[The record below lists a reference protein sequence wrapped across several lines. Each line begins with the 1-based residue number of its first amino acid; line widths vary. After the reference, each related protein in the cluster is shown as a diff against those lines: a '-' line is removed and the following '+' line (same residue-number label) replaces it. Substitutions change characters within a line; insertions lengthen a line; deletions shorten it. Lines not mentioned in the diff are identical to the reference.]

1 MTSFILNNLSNIHW
15 WNLADA
21 AVAILFVTLFVWGR
35 SNKLLKKNEF
45 NEDFL
50 SLDTMKSL
58 RGFAALGV
66 ILHHISQQQTFQ
78 QEGILLPFVNA
89 GAYFVAIF
97 FFCSGYGLLKS
108 YDAKPDYLKGFIKK
122 RIVKSIVL
130 PFYVDVLVYAALY
143 ALFKIHLEKEQW
155 ITNIAGIT
163 MMNQYAWFPIVLAIL
178 YLVFFLTFRFVRNR
192 KACFAIIFAFII
204 LMGVGCMIEGHY
216 AWWTGPSNWWCSEYY
231 WTNEAKWWMGE
242 KIFWFHG
249 EWWVNSAPAF
259 LTGLIFANYEKKIVK
274 FFKENYWKRFFILV
288 IITEACFAL
297 SDFGQAKFGYWTE
310 FNRKGPEI
318 GNKIATYFC
327 QVPLFLIIAVTVFIF
342 LMKYHVSN
350 PISRFFG
357 KYSLHTY
364 LMNLAA
370 LTVMNF
376 MQYNQEWSP
385 FYLGGKYNN
394 LFVDAILV
402 ILLTVG
408 GGVLEQKLTD
418 KIRSWIFR
426 EKVAVAPASFTRASL
441 LEDEDD
447 VYSRKKAMF
456 RHEGEG
462 AGEKEEAEA
471 KVEAKDEAKA
481 EEAKAEVKKEAEVEP
496 KKDEPKA
503 DAEVKAEAKAES
515 KKEAPKTG
523 KPKGKKKGK
532 K

>member
-1 MTSFILNNLSNIHW
+1 MTSFVLNNLSNIHW
-15 WNLADA
+15 WNLADL
-21 AVAILFVTLFVWGR
+21 AVALLFVSLFIWGR

-50 SLDTMKSL
+50 SMETMKSL

-108 YDAKPDYLKGFIKK
+108 YDSKPGYLKGFIKK

-130 PFYVDVLVYAALY
+130 PFYVDVLIYGALY
-143 ALFKIHLEKEQW
+143 ALVKIHLEKEQW
-155 ITNIAGIT
+155 ICNLTGIT

-178 YLVFFLTFRFVRNR
+178 YIVFFLTFRFVKNR
-192 KACFAIIFAFII
+192 KACFAIIFVFII
-204 LMGVGCMIEGHY
+204 LMGIGCMIEGHC
-216 AWWTGPSNWWCSEYY
+216 AWWTGPDNWWVSEYY

-259 LTGLIFANYEKKIVK
+259 FTGLVFANYEKKIVK

-288 IITEACFAL
+288 IITEVCFAL
-297 SDFGQAKFGYWTE
+297 SDFGQKKFGYWTE
-310 FNRKGPEI
+310 FNRRGPEI

-350 PISRFFG
+350 PITRFFG

-370 LTVMNF
+370 ITLMNF
-376 MQYNQEWSP
+376 LQYNQEWSP
-385 FYLGGKYNN
+385 FYMGGPYNN
-394 LFVDAILV
+394 LFVNAIAV
-402 ILLTVG
+402 ILLTVA

-418 KIRSWIFR
+418 KIRALLFR
-426 EKVAVAPASFTRASL
+426 EKVAVAPASFTRVSL
-441 LEDEDD
+441 LADDDD

-456 RHEGEG
+456 KHD
-462 AGEKEEAEA
+462 EESA
-471 KVEAKDEAKA
+471 
-481 EEAKAEVKKEAEVEP
+481 
-496 KKDEPKA
+496 KA
-503 DAEVKAEAKAES
+503 DAEPKKEEAKSEV
-515 KKEAPKTG
+515 KEEVKEEV
-523 KPKGKKKGK
+523 KP
-532 K
+532 

>member
-1 MTSFILNNLSNIHW
+1 
-15 WNLADA
+15 
-21 AVAILFVTLFVWGR
+21 
-35 SNKLLKKNEF
+35 
-45 NEDFL
+45 
-50 SLDTMKSL
+50 
-58 RGFAALGV
+58 
-66 ILHHISQQQTFQ
+66 
-78 QEGILLPFVNA
+78 
-89 GAYFVAIF
+89 
-97 FFCSGYGLLKS
+97 
-108 YDAKPDYLKGFIKK
+108 
-122 RIVKSIVL
+122 
-130 PFYVDVLVYAALY
+130 
-143 ALFKIHLEKEQW
+143 
-155 ITNIAGIT
+155 

-192 KACFAIIFAFII
+192 KACFAVIFAFII

-231 WTNEAKWWMGE
+231 WTNEAKWWRGE

-394 LFVDAILV
+394 RFVDAILV

-462 AGEKEEAEA
+462 AEGEA
-471 KVEAKDEAKA
+471 KVEAEDEVKA
-481 EEAKAEVKKEAEVEP
+481 EAAKAEVKKEAEVEP

-503 DAEVKAEAKAES
+503 DAEVKAEAKAEP
-515 KKEAPKTG
+515 KQEAPKTG
-523 KPKGKKKGK
+523 KPKGKKKGRNNS
-532 K
+532 

>member
-1 MTSFILNNLSNIHW
+1 MTSFVINNLSNIHW
-15 WNLADA
+15 WNLADLVIA
-21 AVAILFVTLFVWGR
+21 LLFVSLFIWGR

-50 SLDTMKSL
+50 SMETMKSL
-58 RGFAALGV
+58 RGFAAIGV

-108 YDAKPDYLKGFIKK
+108 YDAKPNYLKGFIKK

-130 PFYVDVLVYAALY
+130 PFYVDVLIYAALY

-155 ITNIAGIT
+155 ICNLTGIT

-178 YLVFFLTFRFVRNR
+178 YLVFFLTFRFVKNR
-192 KACFAIIFAFII
+192 KACFAIIFVFII

-216 AWWTGPSNWWCSEYY
+216 AWWTGPDNWWCSEYY

-249 EWWVNSAPAF
+249 EWWVNSAPSF
-259 LTGLIFANYEKKIVK
+259 LTGLIFANYEKQIVK

-288 IITEACFAL
+288 IITEVCFAL

-327 QVPLFLIIAVTVFIF
+327 QVPLFIIIAVTVFIF

-350 PISRFFG
+350 PITRFFG

-370 LTVMNF
+370 ITCLNF
-376 MQYNQEWSP
+376 LQYNQEWSP
-385 FYLGGKYNN
+385 FYMGGRYNN
-394 LFVDAILV
+394 LFVNAIAV
-402 ILLTVG
+402 ILLTVA

-418 KIRSWIFR
+418 KIRGLLFR
-426 EKVAVAPASFTRASL
+426 EKVAVAAPVVTRASL
-441 LEDEDD
+441 LEDEND

-456 RHEGEG
+456 RKDGED
-462 AGEKEEAEA
+462 ASKAEEKPKKEEAEA
-471 KVEAKDEAKA
+471 
-481 EEAKAEVKKEAEVEP
+481 EVKE
-496 KKDEPKA
+496 
-503 DAEVKAEAKAES
+503 EVKAEPKPEKPEE
-515 KKEAPKTG
+515 KKEEKAPEK
-523 KPKGKKKGK
+523 KPSDNNKKGKKKK

>member
-15 WNLADA
+15 WNLADLA
-21 AVAILFVTLFVWGR
+21 AAILFVSIFIWGR

-50 SLDTMKSL
+50 SLETMKSL
-58 RGFAALGV
+58 RGFAAIGV

-108 YDAKPDYLKGFIKK
+108 YDTKPDYLKGFIKK
-122 RIVKSIVL
+122 RIVKTIVL
-130 PFYVDVLVYAALY
+130 PFYVDVLIYAALY
-143 ALFKIHLEKEQW
+143 AIFKIHLEKEQW

-192 KACFAIIFAFII
+192 KVCFAIIFIFII

-216 AWWTGPSNWWCSEYY
+216 AWWTGPDNWWCSEYY

-259 LTGLIFANYEKKIVK
+259 FTGLVFANFEKQIVR
-274 FFKENYWKRFFILV
+274 FFKENYWKRFLILV
-288 IITEACFAL
+288 VITEVCFAL

-327 QVPLFLIIAVTVFIF
+327 QVPLFLILAVTVFIF

-350 PISRFFG
+350 PITRFFG

-370 LTVMNF
+370 ITLMNF
-376 MQYNQEWSP
+376 MQYNDEWSP
-385 FYLGGKYNN
+385 FYMGGRYNN
-394 LFVDAILV
+394 LFVNAIAV

-441 LEDEDD
+441 LADEDD

-456 RHEGEG
+456 RHDGEG
-462 AGEKEEAEA
+462 SGEKEEAEVKVEA
-471 KVEAKDEAKA
+471 KVEAEAEKKT
-481 EEAKAEVKKEAEVEP
+481 EGKVEAKKEAAPVKDKP
-496 KKDEPKA
+496 K
-503 DAEVKAEAKAES
+503 S
-515 KKEAPKTG
+515 G

>member
-1 MTSFILNNLSNIHW
+1 MTSFVLNNLSNIHW
-15 WNLADA
+15 WNLADL
-21 AVAILFVTLFVWGR
+21 AVALLFVSLFIWGR

-50 SLDTMKSL
+50 SMETMKSL

-108 YDAKPDYLKGFIKK
+108 YDSKPGYLKGFIKK

-130 PFYVDVLVYAALY
+130 PFYVDVLIYGALY
-143 ALFKIHLEKEQW
+143 ALVKIHLEKEQW
-155 ITNIAGIT
+155 ICNLTGIT

-178 YLVFFLTFRFVRNR
+178 YIVFFLTFRFVRNR
-192 KACFAIIFAFII
+192 KACFAIIFVFII
-204 LMGVGCMIEGHY
+204 LMGIGCMIEGHC
-216 AWWTGPSNWWCSEYY
+216 AWWTGPDNWWVSEYY

-259 LTGLIFANYEKKIVK
+259 FTGLVFANYEKKIVK

-288 IITEACFAL
+288 IITEVCFAL
-297 SDFGQAKFGYWTE
+297 SDFGQKKFGYWTE
-310 FNRKGPEI
+310 FNRRGPEI

-350 PISRFFG
+350 PITRFFG

-370 LTVMNF
+370 ITLMNF
-376 MQYNQEWSP
+376 LQYNQEWSP
-385 FYLGGKYNN
+385 FYMGGPYNN
-394 LFVDAILV
+394 LFVNAIAV
-402 ILLTVG
+402 ILLTVA

-418 KIRSWIFR
+418 KIRALLFR
-426 EKVAVAPASFTRASL
+426 EKVAVAPASFTRVSL
-441 LEDEDD
+441 LADDDD

-456 RHEGEG
+456 KHD
-462 AGEKEEAEA
+462 EESA
-471 KVEAKDEAKA
+471 
-481 EEAKAEVKKEAEVEP
+481 
-496 KKDEPKA
+496 KA
-503 DAEVKAEAKAES
+503 DAEPKKEEAKSEVKEEVKEEVTPENKPEQPEA
-515 KKEAPKTG
+515 KKEEKASSPKSSN
-523 KPKGKKKGK
+523 KKKSNK

>member
-1 MTSFILNNLSNIHW
+1 MTSFVLNNLSNIHW
-15 WNLADA
+15 WNLADL
-21 AVAILFVTLFVWGR
+21 AVALLFVSLFIWGR

-50 SLDTMKSL
+50 SMETMKSL

-108 YDAKPDYLKGFIKK
+108 YDSKPGYLKGFIKK

-130 PFYVDVLVYAALY
+130 PFYVDVLIYAALY
-143 ALFKIHLEKEQW
+143 ALVKIHLEKEQW
-155 ITNIAGIT
+155 ICNLTGIT

-178 YLVFFLTFRFVRNR
+178 YIVFFLTFRFVKNR
-192 KACFAIIFAFII
+192 KACFAIIFVFII
-204 LMGVGCMIEGHY
+204 LMGIGCMIEGHC
-216 AWWTGPSNWWCSEYY
+216 AWWTGPDNWWVSEYY

-259 LTGLIFANYEKKIVK
+259 FTGLVFANYEKKIVK

-288 IITEACFAL
+288 IITEVCFAL
-297 SDFGQAKFGYWTE
+297 SDFGQKKFGYWTE
-310 FNRKGPEI
+310 FNRRGPEI

-327 QVPLFLIIAVTVFIF
+327 QIPLFLIIAVTVFIF

-350 PISRFFG
+350 PITRFFG

-370 LTVMNF
+370 ITLMNF
-376 MQYNQEWSP
+376 LQYNQEWSP
-385 FYLGGKYNN
+385 FYMGGPYNN
-394 LFVDAILV
+394 LFVNAIAV
-402 ILLTVG
+402 ILLTVA

-418 KIRSWIFR
+418 KIRALLFR

-441 LEDEDD
+441 LADDDD

-456 RHEGEG
+456 KHD
-462 AGEKEEAEA
+462 EESA
-471 KVEAKDEAKA
+471 
-481 EEAKAEVKKEAEVEP
+481 
-496 KKDEPKA
+496 KA
-503 DAEVKAEAKAES
+503 DAEPKKEEAKSEVKEEVKEEVKPENKPEQPEA
-515 KKEAPKTG
+515 KKEEKAPS
-523 KPKGKKKGK
+523 PKSSNKKKSNK
-532 K
+532 KKK